1 MRIGVFSDDAAG
13 PATALLIAHG
23 LAGAG
28 AAVEVAAEPSALP
41 LSRGGAKPRVSHVDT
56 IGTGALLDTMRAAD
70 GQGRD
75 LILAL
80 PIDCLRDGQLRVAL
94 DAVVTVGRDHPA
106 SARAMGAARFDAW
119 ASGNPDVGDEG
130 PRPAPPWFLPCSH
143 QVHLWT
149 QASLAASGPVP
160 LPFATRLLPFMAPRL
175 GQADIAVL
183 AGEALPPAILRTAVL
198 VASLVVA
205 VAADPHA
212 RRIEAATLAALM
224 AARELERERRISDR
238 LLALSAEFERLEGV
252 DMPGRNTR
260 APSLPPARRRPGASR
275 TSGVVRHPREA
286 VSRSRKRG
294 NGAG

>member
-23 LAGAG
+23 LASAG
-28 AAVEVAAEPSALP
+28 AAVEVVGEPGVLP
-41 LSRGGAKPRVSHVDT
+41 LSRRGAGPRVSLVDT
-56 IGTGALLDTMRAAD
+56 NDGGALPAAIRTAD
-70 GQGRD
+70 EQGRD
-75 LILAL
+75 FVLAL
-80 PIDCLRDGQLRVAL
+80 PIDRLRDGRVRVAL

-119 ASGNPDVGDEG
+119 ASGNPDAGDEA

-149 QASLAASGPVP
+149 RASLAASGAVP
-160 LPFATRLLPFMAPRL
+160 LPFATRFLPFMAPRL
-175 GQADIAVL
+175 GQADIPVL
-183 AGEALPPAILRTAVL
+183 VGEALPPAMLRTAVL
-198 VASLVVA
+198 VASLAVA

-238 LLALSAEFERLEGV
+238 LLALSAEFERLEGA
-252 DMPGRNTR
+252 DLSGRSMR
-260 APSLPPARRRPGASR
+260 APSLPPARRRPEASGISRMAR
-275 TSGVVRHPREA
+275 TSREA
-286 VSRSRKRG
+286 VLRSPKRRKDVG
-294 NGAG
+294 